1 MAWIKVQSTLPESPK
16 IFRLAR
22 LLGVG
27 RMEALGYAVR
37 WFCWLDS
44 HCANGAT
51 ELLEEDVD
59 ALIGMSGIT
68 RAFCEL
74 EWAVVDANGYVLVLE
89 FDKHNG
95 ECAKKRA
102 ESQVRMA
109 AMRER
114 QKAASGEKG
123 TCYENNVTIA
133 SPDKSI
139 YIGNNTVVGSSTVV
153 SAEPAAP
160 APTPDVN
167 DEGFRGWLAALSE
180 AHPSARKSLYL
191 APDVLKAAKEAFVRC
206 PRANDAAELLNAFYG
221 DSKAQEH
228 GFYAPRGQ
236 RKFFED
242 LEDVL
247 CHAERWQKWA
257 GWKPKKRAAERGKTV
272 VTPGLEVKRCAGVLV
287 GAEAM
292 AFIRGEVDEV

>member
-102 ESQVRMA
+102 ETQSRVA
-109 AMRER
+109 AHRER
-114 QKAASGEKG
+114 QKADDSCNAKS
-123 TCYENNVTIA
+123 VTLA
-133 SPDKSI
+133 LPDKSI
-139 YIGNNTVVGSSTVV
+139 YIGNNNVVGSSTVV
-153 SAEPAAP
+153 SAEMAEP

-236 RKFFED
+236 RRFFED

-257 GWKPKKRAAERGKTV
+257 GWKPKKKAAERGKTV
-272 VTPGLEVKRCAGVLV
+272 VTPGLHERKRCAGVLV

-292 AFIRGEVDEV
+292 AFIRGETDEL